1 MGITYHDDQPAKSG
15 KVTYLDDKPDT
26 STFGGRAREL
36 AGEVGSLAKGYVT
49 GTPKMIGSLAKGSF
63 DAVSSP
69 VETGK
74 GALDKLGEFGESI
87 FTGEAAKL
95 PGKAAEAVKNM
106 PPNELA
112 EQAGELLSPGGFLKA
127 GKMGAKLLEKAPKLE
142 ETGAKLVGGA
152 KAGLESELKRDLTKV
167 GVEEGTALRD
177 QARAAGPLKRYVTQL
192 KQKKMELASKMSEF
206 TSRAAK
212 AVGLP
217 EAHQVRGSQLGGS
230 VGDDIRSTSAK
241 AFEDADKL
249 KKEDQSFQKYLQ
261 RAKELEEGTSP
272 FAGSDTGIDLLKKL
286 DAMETVPA
294 GSKFDETGAA
304 LGRAA
309 GKLKEVILGRETEL
323 EAGVEGTPPDFEAL
337 LGEGGAG
344 AAGAPGKAPVR
355 GNAPSRFK
363 LLDEELRKIRDNQY
377 RKDAEGASDI
387 SRRQWKQLGDLLES
401 HLEEYV
407 GKDFWPRD
415 YYAEAAGPSNKF
427 RTDLGRKLTGKQDVA
442 YIHPDDLPAKV
453 DPQSLPKEVFRS
465 ETTAT
470 EFKNLVGEEHFN
482 RIATQHLSNEL
493 HGLAP
498 DQIQAW
504 RAAPE
509 NVWHKMLP
517 GGEMKALQY
526 QEEVARSS
534 HDIKAMEEA
543 IKGQQKYIKDRKAII
558 QRNVKAIREKGA
570 AGRKDAKAANEAQ
583 QKLARSIE
591 DLFAAGKPKT
601 RVSQLQD
608 LLKENGMAADRM
620 SPAQM
625 QMLYQE
631 LAAADKAQDAAER
644 MKKIK
649 SFAVKAAAVLGT
661 AYVADKATGLHDL
674 LKLK

>member
-1 MGITYHDDQPAKSG
+1 MGITYHDDQQLKSG

-36 AGEVGSLAKGYVT
+36 AGEAGSFAKGFVT
-49 GTPKMIGSLAKGSF
+49 GTPKMIGSLAKGTF
-63 DAVSSP
+63 DAASSP
-69 VETGK
+69 IESGK

-87 FTGEAAKL
+87 FTGEAAKI
-95 PGKAAEAVKNM
+95 PGKVGEAVKNM

-112 EQAGELLSPGGFLKA
+112 EQAGELASPGGFLKA
-127 GKMGAKLLEKAPKLE
+127 GKLGSKLLKKAPELA
-142 ETGAKLVGGA
+142 ETGAKIMGGA
-152 KAGLESELKRDLTKV
+152 KPVAENNLRGELSRV
-167 GVEEGTALRD
+167 GIEEGTALRD

-192 KQKKMELASKMSEF
+192 KQKKMDLASKMSEF

-230 VGDDIRSTSAK
+230 VGDDIRTTSSK
-241 AFEDADKL
+241 ALEEAEKL
-249 KKEDQSFQKYLQ
+249 KKDDQSFQKYLQ
-261 RAKELEEGTSP
+261 HAKDLEENTSP
-272 FAGSDTGIDLLKKL
+272 FAGSETGLRLLKDL

-309 GKLKEVILGRETEL
+309 GKLKDIILGRETEL
-323 EAGVEGTPPDFEAL
+323 EAAAAGTPPDFAAM
-337 LGEGGAG
+337 LGEGGPG
-344 AAGAPGKAPVR
+344 AAGTPGKQAVR
-355 GNAPSRFK
+355 GNAPSRFR
-363 LLDEELRKIRDNQY
+363 LLDEELRKIRDRQY
-377 RKDAEGASDI
+377 GTEAEGATDI
-387 SRRQWKQLGDLLES
+387 SRREWKKLGDMLQK

-427 RTDLGRKLTGKQDVA
+427 RTDLGRKLTGRQNVD
-442 YIHPDDLPAKV
+442 YLHPDDLPAKV

-465 ETTAT
+465 ETSAN
-470 EFKNLVGEEHFN
+470 EFKSLVGEDHFN
-482 RIATQHLSNEL
+482 RIASQHLSNEL

-517 GGEMKALQY
+517 GGEAKALQY

-543 IKGQQKYIKDRKAII
+543 ITEQRKYIKDRKAII
-558 QRNVKAIREKGA
+558 QRNVKEIRAKSAE
-570 AGRKDAKAANEAQ
+570 GRKDAQKSHDAQ
-583 QKLARSIE
+583 MKLARNIE
-591 DLFAAGKPKT
+591 DLFSADKPKT
-601 RVSQLQD
+601 RVAQLQD
-608 LLKENGMAADRM
+608 LLRDNGVAADKM

-625 QMLYQE
+625 QLLYRE
-631 LAAADKAQDAAER
+631 LEAADKAQDAAER